1 MNFSEKKNAIKWSK
15 SRILKRFDG
24 EIGVDMDYSIKSA
37 FKKNNLSYTKKL
49 TEIENNKKTKML
61 ICSTCFYDNP
71 HCYGKMMFTDFYEVL
86 KFLGKISHE
95 VDYDWYIKPHPD
107 YLPGTLENLRKCLK
121 FFKNCKIIDP
131 ETSFHELKNVIDCAV
146 TTYGSIG
153 HELPL
158 LGIPVINCSDIHPHM
173 SFKFNYSPK
182 SKSELTE
189 IIKNKKFQI
198 KDKED
203 IYSFYYIHYNFLN
216 NSNLFDKNLIS
227 FSNNNFNLFS
237 QKLKFLNDNIVIK
250 DLEKKIICFLEND
263 YFKTVDKSN
272 LDILHQINDINF
284 K

>member
-1 MNFSEKKNAIKWSK
+1 
-15 SRILKRFDG
+15 
-24 EIGVDMDYSIKSA
+24 
-37 FKKNNLSYTKKL
+37 
-49 TEIENNKKTKML
+49 
-61 ICSTCFYDNP
+61 
-71 HCYGKMMFTDFYEVL
+71 
-86 KFLGKISHE
+86 
-95 VDYDWYIKPHPD
+95 
-107 YLPGTLENLRKCLK
+107 
-121 FFKNCKIIDP
+121 
-131 ETSFHELKNVIDCAV
+131 
-146 TTYGSIG
+146 
-153 HELPL
+153 
-158 LGIPVINCSDIHPHM
+158 M